1 MARLIFMA
9 IDCKPAHKEHR
20 AYKRGDLIDILRD
33 DQFCGIEVTARSMF
47 RSVRVPLATRERF
60 EYLLEADPFV
70 PGSGN
75 HKRRSGVNLDALEAI
90 GRRRKGGELDAMDEI
105 EIVDPKVI
113 DAAVWAK
120 SPAANKLV
128 IG

>member
-1 MARLIFMA
+1 MARLIFMTV
-9 IDCKPAHKEHR
+9 DCKPVHKEHR
-20 AYKRGDLIDILRD
+20 AYKRGDLIAILRD

-47 RSVRVPLATRERF
+47 RSVKVPLAPRERF

-75 HKRRSGVNLDALEAI
+75 HKRRCGVNLDALEDI
-90 GRRRKGGELDAMDEI
+90 GRRRKGMELDAMDEI
-105 EIVDPKVI
+105 EITNTQMI
-113 DAAVWAK
+113 DDAVWMK
-120 SPAANKLV
+120 NPAANKLV

>member
-20 AYKRGDLIDILRD
+20 AYKRGDLIAILRD
-33 DQFCGIEVTARSMF
+33 DQFCGVEVMARSMF
-47 RSVRVPLATRERF
+47 RSVKVPLAALERF

-70 PGSGN
+70 PGSGS
-75 HKRRSGVNLDALEAI
+75 HKRRAGVNLDALEAI
-90 GRRRKGGELDAMDEI
+90 GRRRKGMELDAMDEI
-105 EIVDPKVI
+105 EIADPKVI
-113 DAAVWAK
+113 DDAVWVK
-120 SPAANKLV
+120 NPAANKMV